1 MLTKHPLTWAT
12 GLALMLI
19 ATLSFWISLAEAVKF
34 TLTVY
39 FFIYLPGYF
48 FLRNLFKSDSVLEQ
62 NALSV
67 TVGIIMMASLTY
79 AVKELRIIYNQA
91 TVIILAAGIIIG
103 SLFWEWTKQRKN
115 PSTAKRK
122 LAPRTAKTA
131 QQQ

>member
-12 GLALMLI
+12 GLTLMLI
-19 ATLSFWISLAEAVKF
+19 VILSFWISLVEAVKF

-48 FLRNLFKSDSVLEQ
+48 FLRNLFKSESVLEQ

-103 SLFWEWTKQRKN
+103 SLLWEQARQRKN
-115 PSTAKRK
+115 RGASKRT
-122 LAPRTAKTA
+122 R
-131 QQQ
+131 